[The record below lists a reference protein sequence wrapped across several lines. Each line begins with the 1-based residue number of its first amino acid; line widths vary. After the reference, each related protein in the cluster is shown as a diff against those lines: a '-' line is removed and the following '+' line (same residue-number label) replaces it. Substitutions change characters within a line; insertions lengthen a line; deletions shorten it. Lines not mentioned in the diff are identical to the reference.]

1 MGVEKLKLVGMRHL
15 RLVVLFSVVTA
26 LLTANCYPQSL
37 GSNVRFF
44 NIEDGLS
51 HSAVN
56 FLLIDSKGF
65 LWIATSDGL
74 NRYDGYSFVSFK
86 HMLTDTTSLCD
97 NYVRHLCE
105 DREGNIWVA
114 TSNGLSYYVR
124 SQGSF
129 INYYHDPGNPRSLSS
144 NNVFYVYQDRQ
155 GDVWVKTIE
164 TLEKFNTRTREFTH
178 YRHYNDV
185 FNFASNDFFFSI
197 YEDHKGRLWV
207 GTKDGLNFFD
217 RQLEIFRRYEWNP
230 RNPSSISDNRI
241 KTICEDKAGNL
252 WIGTEN
258 GLNLFNPASGKFT
271 RFFHDPHN
279 PNSLV
284 NNVINDMF
292 FDEEGVLWIATMDG
306 FCSYNPTTHSFQAY
320 RTLQYKGIT
329 LPLTG
334 ISTLVKDK
342 ANNLWIGSYEGLTMV
357 DLKPYKFGLF
367 PIDSKSYSINVTAVS
382 LTDANEIWL
391 GTRRTVLIHLR
402 QKPLSKDLM
411 VVKSYD
417 LRPLLFDGIFA
428 IFPYDA
434 DRLWLGTSNGIYEFN
449 KSTGSAHSIRP
460 EQSAANFLAN
470 NLIYAFY
477 LDKRNILWVGSEY
490 GLHQFDRKTNRWQP
504 YVHLPDS
511 QSSAIHSVRCF
522 AGDDKGN
529 LWMGT
534 DDGLICYNI
543 DTREYKKYL
552 SNPRKTIRSLPSNS
566 VYSLLYSRNKQ
577 LWVGTN
583 AGLCRYNPASDDFR
597 VLTEV
602 EGLPNN
608 TIYAMQDDAHG
619 NIWMS
624 TNKGIIKFEPD
635 GETFTSFDQADGL
648 QGYEFNLGASAQSAN
663 DQIFFGG
670 VNGLNFFYPDSIK
683 PYSSEPSTVI
693 TALEI
698 VSVGIKRMYSISP
711 GMEITIPARTKL
723 FTFYF
728 ASLDFTYP
736 ANNRYMYKLSSSATD
751 GLWISLGNKNYV
763 QFSNLR
769 PGNYVLQVK
778 GSSSDQVWSSEPFM
792 VRLIVETPFYKSTWA
807 IFIYVMMVM
816 SSVFFFIRW
825 RTNRLIQ
832 ENRELQERNAA
843 SIEINRQKE
852 ELAVKNKNITDSINY
867 ARRIQMAMFP
877 SERNFRR
884 ILPNSF
890 VYHRPKDIVSG
901 DFYWIHE
908 KADKIFLAVVDCTGH
923 GVPGAFM
930 SILGIELLRN
940 LMNTNVEDPGM
951 ILDSLN
957 EEFSRVFAEMDD
969 MSLKDGMDVSFC
981 TWKRQ
986 ENMLLYAGAEHVL
999 YYARNNQIFEVKG
1012 DRFSVGIKP
1021 QDETVKFTTHT
1032 IQLFPND
1039 MVYLFS
1045 DGYADQFGGP
1055 DGKKFKYRR
1064 FRHMLLNIYR
1074 LPLDQ
1079 QKQLIDDT
1087 FELWKG
1093 NQEQVDDILIVG
1105 FRA

>member
-1 MGVEKLKLVGMRHL
+1 MRHM

-44 NIEDGLS
+44 NIDDGLS

-56 FLLIDSKGF
+56 YLLVDSKGY

-86 HMLTDTTSLCD
+86 HILADTTSLCD

-105 DREGNIWVA
+105 DREGNLWVA

-124 SQGSF
+124 SKGTF
-129 INYYHDPGNPRSLSS
+129 VNYYHDPENSRSLAS

-155 GDVWVKTIE
+155 GGVWVKTIE
-164 TLEKFNTRTREFTH
+164 TLEKFNIRTREFTH

-185 FNFASNDFFFSI
+185 FNYASNDFFFSI
-197 YEDHKGRLWV
+197 YEDRKGRLWV

-217 RQLEIFRRYEWNP
+217 RQLEVFQRYTHDP
-230 RNPSSISDNRI
+230 RNPFSISDNRI
-241 KTICEDKAGNL
+241 KTICEDNVGNL

-258 GLNLFNPASGKFT
+258 GLNLFNPVSGKFI
-271 RFFHDPHN
+271 RFFHDPQN

-284 NNVINDMF
+284 NNSINDMF
-292 FDEEGVLWIATMDG
+292 FDEAGMLWIATMDG
-306 FCSYNPTTHSFQAY
+306 FCSYNPEMHRFQAY
-320 RTLQYKGIT
+320 RSLLYRGGIT

-334 ISTLVKDK
+334 ISTMVKDK

-357 DLKPYKFGLF
+357 DLKPFKFGLF
-367 PIDSKSYSINVTAVS
+367 PVDSKSSSINVTAVC
-382 LTDANEIWL
+382 LTDENEIWL
-391 GTRRTVLIHLR
+391 GTRRAALIHLR
-402 QKPLSKDLM
+402 HNPLSKNLT

-417 LRPLLFDGIFA
+417 LRPWLFDGIFA
-428 IFPYDA
+428 IFPFAA
-434 DRLWLGTSNGIYEFN
+434 DRLWLGTSNGIFEFN
-449 KSTGSAHSIRP
+449 KRVGSARSIKP
-460 EQSAANFLAN
+460 EQPIANFLAN

-477 LDKRNILWVGSEY
+477 LDKRNVLWIGSEY

-511 QSSAIHSVRCF
+511 QGSAIHSVRCF
-522 AGDDKGN
+522 AGDDKDN
-529 LWMGT
+529 LWMAT

-552 SNPRKTIRSLPSNS
+552 SNPRKSIRSLPSNS
-566 VYSLLYSRNKQ
+566 VYSLLYTRTKQ

-608 TIYAMQDDAHG
+608 TIYAMQDDANG
-619 NIWMS
+619 NIWLTS
-624 TNKGIIKFEPD
+624 NKGIIKFEPE
-635 GETFTSFDQADGL
+635 GETFTTFDMADGL
-648 QGYEFNLGASAQSAN
+648 QGYEFNLGASARSAN
-663 DQIFFGG
+663 NLIFFGG

-683 PYSSEPSTVI
+683 PYSYEPSTVI

-698 VSVGIKRMYSISP
+698 VSVGIKRFYSISS
-711 GMEITIPARTKL
+711 GMEIIIPARTKL
-723 FTFYF
+723 FSFYF
-728 ASLDFTYP
+728 AALDFTYP
-736 ANNRYMYKLSSSATD
+736 ANNKYMYKLSSSATD

-778 GSSSDQVWSSEPFM
+778 GSNSDQVWSKEPF
-792 VRLIVETPFYKSTWA
+792 VVYLTVETPFYKSNWA
-807 IFIYVMMVM
+807 IIIYVLLV
-816 SSVFFFIRW
+816 VTGIFAFIRW
-825 RTNRLIQ
+825 RTIRLIQ
-832 ENRELQERNAA
+832 ENKELQERNAA
-843 SIEINRQKE
+843 SLEINRQKE
-852 ELAVKNKNITDSINY
+852 ELAIKNKNITDSINY

-890 VYHRPKDIVSG
+890 IYHRPKDIVSG

-908 KADKIFLAVVDCTGH
+908 KDDKIFLAVVDCTGH

-940 LMNTNVEDPGM
+940 LMNTPIEDPGI

-957 EEFSRVFAEMDD
+957 EEFSRVFAGMDD
-969 MSLKDGMDVSFC
+969 MSLKDGMDISFC
-981 TWKRQ
+981 TWKRK
-986 ENMLLYAGAEHVL
+986 EKILLYAGAEHVL

-1021 QDETVKFTTHT
+1021 QDETTKFTTHT
-1032 IQLFPND
+1032 IQLLPND
-1039 MVYLFS
+1039 MIYLFS

-1055 DGKKFKYRR
+1055 EGKKFKYRR

-1093 NQEQVDDILIVG
+1093 NQEQVDDILVIG
-1105 FRA
+1105 FRV